1 MTNTDFVSWSS
12 SPTPSPSSS
21 TSVSSFSSTD
31 FFVFF
36 KRKNPFFD
44 DFGNPGKG
52 HDTLGTVS
60 PKSKGLHCFFGGSK
74 SISDRRRKE
83 NQQQQSDTG
92 QKNNCFFDAG
102 SVAATGDDRTRV
114 KHLSLCFPS
123 QLARPASL
131 AAREGGREKGERRE
145 REGEGKRREHVHQS
159 FKEAT
164 VRPRRPVAVT
174 FHGRWRKW
182 KIAKKSK
189 RQTQNF
195 KGLKI
200 QT

>member
-1 MTNTDFVSWSS
+1 MSPGPPGEKCKRYLRAMQPLLLLCYFLTQWLRRKADQVRWHGFNVRTRKTFFSFLFHFFAKTQSGKTDR
-12 SPTPSPSSS
+12 
-21 TSVSSFSSTD
+21 SFASG
-31 FFVFF
+31 
-36 KRKNPFFD
+36 RKN
-44 DFGNPGKG
+44 
-52 HDTLGTVS
+52 
-60 PKSKGLHCFFGGSK
+60 
-74 SISDRRRKE
+74 
-83 NQQQQSDTG
+83 
-92 QKNNCFFDAG
+92 
-102 SVAATGDDRTRV
+102 
-114 KHLSLCFPS
+114 S
-123 QLARPASL
+123 QLLRHSHTLDYSL
-131 AAREGGREKGERRE
+131 PLLAGCGFIVQIE